1 MKTNQ
6 IVQVVRCIKPRNSH
20 CSRTE
25 CPHHEPHAETPN
37 CQAESYCSWAK
48 EYVSC
53 INEKLV
59 NKPLDLEPEPEN
71 ESGENFLE
79 GLFEIQEF

>member
-1 MKTNQ
+1 M
-6 IVQVVRCIKPRNSH
+6 
-20 CSRTE
+20 
-25 CPHHEPHAETPN
+25 
-37 CQAESYCSWAK
+37 
-48 EYVSC
+48 VSC

-71 ESGENFLE
+71 AEPKNFLE

>member
-1 MKTNQ
+1 
-6 IVQVVRCIKPRNSH
+6 
-20 CSRTE
+20 
-25 CPHHEPHAETPN
+25 
-37 CQAESYCSWAK
+37 
-48 EYVSC
+48 VSC